1 MNGLSEQENV
11 IGASIST
18 DKRAV
23 LLIVS
28 TTNIEQ

>member
-18 DKRAV
+18 DERAV